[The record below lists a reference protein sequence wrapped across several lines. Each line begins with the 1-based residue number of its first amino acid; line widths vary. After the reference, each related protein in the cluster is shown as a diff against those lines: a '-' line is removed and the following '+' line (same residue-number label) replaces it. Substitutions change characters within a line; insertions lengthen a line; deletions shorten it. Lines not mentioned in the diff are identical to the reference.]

1 VEQTT
6 GVASERPIP
15 ASAGIGLRAPHHHRF
30 VETQPDV
37 GWVEIHSE
45 NFFGDGGRDLA
56 LLPYYLVFGTFK
68 MAVVLQ
74 QIYFRFHQGQT
85 QDQRF
90 AGMGEGAKA
99 LFRLAASRRP

>member
-1 VEQTT
+1 
-6 GVASERPIP
+6 
-15 ASAGIGLRAPHHHRF
+15 
-30 VETQPDV
+30 
-37 GWVEIHSE
+37 
-45 NFFGDGGRDLA
+45 
-56 LLPYYLVFGTFK
+56 

-99 LFRLAASRRP
+99 LFRLAAARRP